1 MTSMAPLL
9 TLLTPQSSSAGTTA
23 ATPAAE
29 GDGAFGLALQQAE
42 AQLRDAIES
51 ETAPVP
57 AETESHGEAPDEAV
71 SAPSGSDAG
80 THPPLSVSVS
90 ASVLVPAPTDSA
102 PLAQTLPALL
112 REQPPVW
119 QRPTAPASDAVPMA
133 LEATALQEN
142 TDADVDGVVG
152 TPAASGVVPA
162 SASSLPRAAAVPGTA
177 SGVVEAEAPD
187 PAPAPAARTGADP
200 ATTARA
206 EPDPA
211 SPHAP
216 GARPAAE
223 TAADTDVPV
232 ATHRAVTT
240 VAAPI
245 SVPVPATQAAAP
257 ELDTVSV
264 PPRTVAAQ
272 VAPALM
278 SIVQRPAGTHQLTM
292 TISPDT
298 LGPVTIRA
306 HIGAGGDVR
315 VELLGGTESGREAL
329 RTIVVDLRRDLAAV
343 MPTAQ
348 LSLSSAAT
356 SDLGANDRGGQPGA
370 PGTDSGAR
378 GEDRPSERG
387 RTGEAFT
394 ETPEPLRS
402 TLTMNPIGAAPGAG
416 LDTFA

>member
-9 TLLTPQSSSAGTTA
+9 TLLTPQSSTAGTTA

-57 AETESHGEAPDEAV
+57 AETESHGEAPDKAV

-80 THPPLSVSVS
+80 THPPLSVS

-177 SGVVEAEAPD
+177 SGVVEAEAP
-187 PAPAPAARTGADP
+187 APAPASAARTGTDP
-200 ATTARA
+200 ATTVRA

-211 SPHAP
+211 AAQAP

-245 SVPVPATQAAAP
+245 SVPVLATQAAAP

-264 PPRTVAAQ
+264 PPRSVAAQ

-278 SIVQRPAGTHQLTM
+278 RIVQRPAGTHQLTM

>member
-1 MTSMAPLL
+1 MTSLAPLL
-9 TLLTPQSSSAGTTA
+9 TLLTPQSSTAGTTA

-57 AETESHGEAPDEAV
+57 AETDSHGEVPGEPV
-71 SAPSGSDAG
+71 SAPSG
-80 THPPLSVSVS
+80 VS
-90 ASVLVPAPTDSA
+90 AAAHPAVPVPVPVPVSMPADP
-102 PLAQTLPALL
+102 PQYAQTLPALL

-119 QRPTAPASDAVPMA
+119 QRPTAPASDAVSMPP
-133 LEATALQEN
+133 EATVLTE
-142 TDADVDGVVG
+142 TPDAGDVDGVMG
-152 TPAASGVVPA
+152 TPAATGVAPATDSSAPRVTVAPGAASGVVDP
-162 SASSLPRAAAVPGTA
+162 
-177 SGVVEAEAPD
+177 EA
-187 PAPAPAARTGADP
+187 PAPAPATRTGADP
-200 ATTARA
+200 ATTVRA
-206 EPDPA
+206 ELDPA
-211 SPHAP
+211 AAPAP
-216 GARPAAE
+216 GVRPPAE

-245 SVPVPATQAAAP
+245 SVSVPATQAAAP

-343 MPTAQ
+343 MPAAQ

-394 ETPEPLRS
+394 ETSEPLRS
-402 TLTMNPIGAAPGAG
+402 TLTMNPIGAASGAG